1 VHVQYADLD
10 LNTHIQ
16 DIVKRDG
23 FMKTIPSELA
33 GQVAII
39 TGGGRGFGR
48 EIAVYMT
55 MLRKNDNEL
64 S

>member
-1 VHVQYADLD
+1 
-10 LNTHIQ
+10 
-16 DIVKRDG
+16 
-23 FMKTIPSELA
+23 MKTIPSELA

-48 EIAVYMT
+48 EIAMYIT